1 MKTSQFYNTI
11 SPLYFIIDFFLR
23 PHKKLLIQEVN
34 KYPNQSIL
42 EVGVGQGK
50 YLKEYHSMQITGI
63 DLSEKMLQQARRN
76 NPTSTKLINMD
87 AIDLSQLNQKFDLVV
102 LSHVLSTSSKAN
114 EIIQLSHNVLNPNG
128 KVIILNHFS
137 NNGVFGV
144 FEKIFQPIAQLFHF
158 QSYFPLKNL
167 TALKAFRPVK
177 ALKFGILNSYQLLIF
192 EKT

>member
-11 SPLYFIIDFFLR
+11 SPLYFIIDLFLR
-23 PHKKLLIQEVN
+23 PHKKLLIEEVN
-34 KYPNQSIL
+34 KYPNYSIL
-42 EVGVGQGK
+42 EVGVGQGTH
-50 YLKEYHSMQITGI
+50 LKEYHSKRITGI
-63 DLSEKMLQQARRN
+63 DLSEKMLQQARKN
-76 NPTSTKLINMD
+76 NPASIHLLNMD
-87 AIDLSQLNQKFDLVV
+87 AIDLAQLDQKFDLVV

-114 EIIQLSHNVLNPNG
+114 EILYVSNNILNTSG
-128 KVIILNHFS
+128 KIIILNHFS
-137 NNGVFGV
+137 NNGAIGV

-167 TALKAFRPVK
+167 TALKAFRPEK

>member
-11 SPLYFIIDFFLR
+11 SPLYFIIDFFLKG
-23 PHKKLLIQEVN
+23 HKNLLIQEVN
-34 KYPNQSIL
+34 KYPNHSIL
-42 EVGVGQGK
+42 EIGVGQGK
-50 YLKEYHSMQITGI
+50 HLKEYHSVQITGI
-63 DLSEKMLQQARRN
+63 DLSKKMLQQARKN
-76 NPTSTKLINMD
+76 NPNSIKLMNMD
-87 AIDLSQLNQKFDLVV
+87 AIDFAQLDQKFDLVV

-114 EIIQLSHNVLNPNG
+114 EILHASNNILNTNG
-128 KVIILNHFS
+128 KIIILNHFS

-144 FEKIFQPIAQLFHF
+144 FEKIFQPIARLLHF

-167 TALKAFRPVK
+167 KALKAFRPVK